1 MSSVNYNLNNKCVR
15 LLNFQDA
22 CVRRKNG
29 NLKLNNKHFFLA
41 K

>member
-1 MSSVNYNLNNKCVR
+1 MSTVNYSLNNKGVR
-15 LLNFQDA
+15 LVDFQDA